1 MDQNNVRLMQLWGKD
16 ASLFKEADKS
26 SIKELQASF

>member
-1 MDQNNVRLMQLWGKD
+1 MNQKNARLMQIWKKD

-26 SIKELQASF
+26 SMKEL